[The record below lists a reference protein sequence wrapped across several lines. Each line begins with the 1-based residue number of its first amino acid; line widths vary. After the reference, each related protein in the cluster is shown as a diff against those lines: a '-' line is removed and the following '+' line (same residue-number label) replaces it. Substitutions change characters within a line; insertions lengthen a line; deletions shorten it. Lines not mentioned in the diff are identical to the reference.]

1 MHLQAKE
8 MKCGKVM
15 QKQLYCKTQLTKNK
29 VQSNKR
35 QFHMGKKQSGQKKK
49 GMENEKSCMEE
60 VKTNTNIVVKP
71 QAR

>member
-1 MHLQAKE
+1 
-8 MKCGKVM
+8 
-15 QKQLYCKTQLTKNK
+15 
-29 VQSNKR
+29 
-35 QFHMGKKQSGQKKK
+35 MGKKQSGQKKK